1 MDFGERLEGLEEMV
15 SRGSWSWA
23 VVEDGCVLLWWK
35 TVSFEGSSRCGKV
48 KCFVPLF
55 LARDGDSGSVRSGSC
70 EEIRSYEGISS
81 YGLPFLLS
89 FPLSS
94 LSLFFFS
101 VVKFSVLHLRLCI
114 AILLRWSGF
123 IGLQS
128 GFFFLLLL

>member
-1 MDFGERLEGLEEMV
+1 M
-15 SRGSWSWA
+15 
-23 VVEDGCVLLWWK
+23 VEDGQFLKGVPVRK
-35 TVSFEGSSRCGKV
+35 D

-81 YGLPFLLS
+81 YGLPILLS
-89 FPLSS
+89 LPLSS

-101 VVKFSVLHLRLCI
+101 VVKFSVPHLRLCI
-114 AILLRWSGF
+114 AILFRWSGF

-128 GFFFLLLL
+128 GFFFCCCCCSCCCFVVNITAS

>member
-1 MDFGERLEGLEEMV
+1 MKIARMRAGRVKGMHGVLCRCVHGFCGKIARGWRRWLAEAVGLGLLWKTVVRGED
-15 SRGSWSWA
+15 S
-23 VVEDGCVLLWWK
+23 LLWWK
-35 TVSFEGSSRCGKV
+35 TVSFEGSPRCGKV

-94 LSLFFFS
+94 LSLFFFPS
-101 VVKFSVLHLRLCI
+101 
-114 AILLRWSGF
+114 
-123 IGLQS
+123 
-128 GFFFLLLL
+128 